1 MRPERDNRA
10 LGTFLLALTA
20 CGLLTALHSQAARR
34 GHADP
39 VSAVVRDMGLVPGEA
54 AVAALGQWW
63 HLSAGSLFSGPR
75 LAREDAALKA
85 RVLDLSAQNKELLTA
100 QSENIRLR
108 QLLGFAQRSPRPLLA
123 AQVVALKPNPHS
135 DTLTLNRGSVSG
147 VHPHSI
153 VLAPNGA
160 LVGQVLDVSPRTADV
175 LILTDASSS
184 VGAIVHNHTPRGPI
198 GLCQGDGQEH
208 LQVTYLRSDT
218 LLHVGDAVTTSGLGG
233 VFPKAL
239 PLGAVASISIDKTRS
254 LQTASLRPAV
264 DYDHLEEV
272 FVIQDT
278 SPDSPAAASP
288 AAKMLGE

>member
-1 MRPERDNRA
+1 MRPERDNRRG
-10 LGTFLLALTA
+10 GTFLLALTA

-34 GHADP
+34 GHTDP

-54 AVAALGQWW
+54 ATAALGQWW
-63 HLSAGSLFSGPR
+63 HLSAGALFSGPR
-75 LAREDAALKA
+75 LARENADLKA

-100 QSENIRLR
+100 QGENARLR
-108 QLLGFAQRSPRPLLA
+108 QLLGFVQRSPRPLLA

-135 DTLTLNRGSVSG
+135 DTLTINRGSASG

-153 VLAPNGA
+153 ILAPNGA
-160 LVGQVLDVSPRTADV
+160 LIGQVLDVSPHASNV
-175 LILTDASSS
+175 LILTDAVSS

-198 GLCQGDGQEH
+198 GLCQGDGQGH

-218 LLHVGDAVTTSGLGG
+218 LLHLGDAVTTSGLGG

-239 PLGAVASISIDKTRS
+239 PIGAVASISVDKTRS
-254 LQTASLRPAV
+254 LQTAILRPAV

-272 FVIQDT
+272 FVLQEA
-278 SPDSPAAASP
+278 PADSAIV
-288 AAKMLGE
+288 KMPGE